1 MTNLDRLRRQVMSD
15 KEAAKAATELAFLRS
30 DMLRVAR
37 IAKTGGFKAILGVRS
52 VHNALEATGEGGGHG
67 GTRG

>member
-15 KEAAKAATELAFLRS
+15 KEAVKAATELAFLRS

-37 IAKTGGFKAILGVRS
+37 IAKTAKYRAILGVRS
-52 VHNALEATGEGGGHG
+52 VHNALEAVGEGHG
-67 GTRG
+67 G